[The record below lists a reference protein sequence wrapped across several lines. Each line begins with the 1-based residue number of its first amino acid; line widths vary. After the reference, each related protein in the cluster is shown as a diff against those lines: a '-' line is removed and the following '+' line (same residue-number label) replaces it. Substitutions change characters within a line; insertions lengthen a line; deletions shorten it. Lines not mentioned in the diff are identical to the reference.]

1 MIRPEIIVR
10 VYQSQEKIISEVLAG
25 IEEEGVLYQVM
36 VDSSAHSASTLAAL
50 SAQMSQLEVGIGIFE
65 REVCLTVHALRGEP
79 LFKTYAAYR
88 ELGQNAARYVKGNRF
103 THMLGGEL

>member
-10 VYQSQEKIISEVLAG
+10 IYQGPQEILSEILAG
-25 IEEEGVLYQVM
+25 IEEEGVLYQVIEDP
-36 VDSSAHSASTLAAL
+36 VAQPARVLAEV
-50 SAQMSQLEVGIGIFE
+50 SAQMSQLEVGIGIYK
-65 REVCLTVHALRGEP
+65 REVCLAIHALRGAP
-79 LFKTYAAYR
+79 LLETQSAYR